1 MPRVVKDADAPSPLP
16 PPPRWPR
23 RVVQVLNPFTFALV
37 VTGLHFAAFGI
48 ARLAILLFHA
58 NDFSSLSAVDVLRAF
73 VLGLRFDASAIFPV
87 IGVPIF
93 LILLPVKGPLGIRW
107 RQGWG
112 WVCYGLLASFLV
124 VLTLDALYYGT
135 VHRHAGL
142 EATEPRE
149 VLKVVAASVSVQAA
163 VPLLGLIAA
172 LGLLLVGWRRLLR
185 REPRPWGRPAAQV
198 AAALGLA
205 VFMYFGERGTLS
217 GKRLRVVH
225 AFQNASLE
233 GANLALNGPYCILHT
248 LVHAHAVRSAFYPWP
263 EALREAQGAILTAG
277 ERVPDPEYPLL
288 RTRAARDAGK
298 PNIVVILLESWDAS
312 ATDSHRREMGLPP
325 LGCTP
330 NYDAAAR
337 EGVLFS
343 RFYACGQRS
352 MDGLSA
358 TLCGFPSLPGN
369 PYLGRG
375 LEQSSLT
382 GLGHLGRKEGYETWL
397 FTSPERDSFRTDAIA
412 VLTGFEHFLGAED
425 IPGAPPIA
433 PREVLHGPC
442 WDHEM
447 FAEAVRRLTASK
459 RPFLAFL
466 YTGSTHHPFFW
477 PEERWAKRSPATL
490 ENRYLNSL
498 EYGDWALGQFFKAAK
513 ELGWYDR
520 TIFIVTSDHTGG
532 PGYGL
537 RREDPSTLHHIPGL
551 VIAPGHPSG
560 VVRRIASQ
568 LDVLPTIVDLAGWST
583 PQAAL
588 GSSLFAD
595 PAPGR
600 GALCVQGS
608 LVLRVEERGFV
619 LHSLD
624 DRVAA
629 EAEPGSSVDAIERR
643 LLSVIQAAYTLLRE
657 NRLARRE

>member
-1 MPRVVKDADAPSPLP
+1 
-16 PPPRWPR
+16 
-23 RVVQVLNPFTFALV
+23 
-37 VTGLHFAAFGI
+37 
-48 ARLAILLFHA
+48 
-58 NDFSSLSAVDVLRAF
+58 
-73 VLGLRFDASAIFPV
+73 V
-87 IGVPIF
+87 IGVPVF
-93 LILLPVKGPLGIRW
+93 LTMLPFKGPPGIRW
-107 RQGWG
+107 RLGWG
-112 WVCYGLLASFLV
+112 WVCYGLLAAFLL
-124 VLTLDALYYGT
+124 VLTLDAVYYGT
-135 VHRHAGL
+135 VHRHAGI

-149 VLKVVAASVSVQAA
+149 VLKIVATSAPVQAV
-163 VPLLGLIAA
+163 VPFLGLLAA
-172 LGLLLVGWRRLLR
+172 LGLLFLVWRRLVR
-185 REPRPWGRPAAQV
+185 REPRAWGRPAAQV

-205 VFMYFGERGTLS
+205 VLMYFGERGTFS

-225 AFQNASLE
+225 AFQNASVE

-248 LVHAHAVRSAFYPWP
+248 LVHAHAVRTAFYPWP
-263 EALREAQGAILTAG
+263 EALREAQGAIFTAG
-277 ERVPDPEYPLL
+277 EQVPDPDYPLL
-288 RTRAARDAGK
+288 RVRAPRDTGK

-312 ATDSHRREMGLPP
+312 ATDSQRRELGLPP

-337 EGVLFS
+337 EGLLFS

-358 TLCGFPSLPGN
+358 TLCGFPSLPGI

-382 GLGHLGRKEGYETWL
+382 TLGHLGRKEGYETWL
-397 FTSPERDSFRTDAIA
+397 ITSPERDSFRTDAIA
-412 VLTGFEHFLGAED
+412 ALTGFEHFLGAED
-425 IPGAPPIA
+425 IPPAAPIA
-433 PREVLHGPC
+433 PRDVLHGPC

-447 FAEAVRRLTASK
+447 FAEAVRRLSATK

-498 EYGDWALGQFFKAAK
+498 EYGDWALGQFFRAAK

-520 TIFIVTSDHTGG
+520 TIFIVTSDHIGG

-551 VIAPGHPSG
+551 VIAPGHLPG
-560 VVRRIASQ
+560 VDRRIASQ
-568 LDVLPTIVDLAGWST
+568 LDVLPTIADLAGWST

-608 LVLRVEERGFV
+608 LVLRVEDQGFV
-619 LHSLD
+619 LHSLA

-629 EAEPGSSVDAIERR
+629 EAQPGSSVDAIERR
-643 LLSVIQAAYTLLRE
+643 LLSVTQAAYTLLRE